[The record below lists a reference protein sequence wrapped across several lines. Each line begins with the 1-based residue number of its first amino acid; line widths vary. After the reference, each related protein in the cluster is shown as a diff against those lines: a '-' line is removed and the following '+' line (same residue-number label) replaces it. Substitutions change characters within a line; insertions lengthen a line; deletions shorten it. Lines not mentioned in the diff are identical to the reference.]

1 MKTHLSLLALL
12 ALLLAACAEA
22 PPQGT
27 PPAKAEATPEIK
39 SQKLKYLEGRTL
51 KPQPTRPLNVRS
63 RCTHRDA
70 VGTRTRLDMQVKDA
84 EVKNFSAE
92 VTIPRR
98 GTCRFDLKNFTQK
111 EKLPQVVLA
120 AKDNSGCSVRM
131 WEQDS
136 GKQRQV
142 TIAFNTCRAACDGDT
157 FDYLWPILVDAKTGR
172 CT

>member
-1 MKTHLSLLALL
+1 VKTRFFLLVLFT
-12 ALLLAACAEA
+12 LLLAACAEA
-22 PPQGT
+22 PPQEP
-27 PPAKAEATPEIK
+27 PPAKAAPEIK

-63 RCTHRDA
+63 RCAHRDA

-92 VTIPRR
+92 VTIPKR
-98 GTCRFDLKNFTQK
+98 GTCRFDLKNFTQR

-120 AKDNSGCSVRM
+120 AKDKSGCTVRM

-142 TIAFNTCRAACDGDT
+142 TIAFNACRAACDGDT

-172 CT
+172 CC